1 MEKPHACEVIAF
13 LSGPLHWVVPDF
25 GGGCSD
31 PGDSTDHDHL
41 LRSEGGLP
49 ISIPANF
56 GVGARGQERNESLA
70 YPQLQQG
77 KSPKLR
83 ILPMASQVMS
93 EGGGVTGLIKT
104 IPTKDHNQFTYMGLV
119 LFSVEC
125 SAI

>member
-1 MEKPHACEVIAF
+1 MARFSNVALWVGSQKKRGGRRWRNLIHVKLLLF

-49 ISIPANF
+49 LSIPANF

-70 YPQLQQG
+70 YPKLQQG
-77 KSPKLR
+77 KSPL
-83 ILPMASQVMS
+83 
-93 EGGGVTGLIKT
+93 VTTTRPSK
-104 IPTKDHNQFTYMGLV
+104 PSY
-119 LFSVEC
+119 E
-125 SAI
+125 

>member
-1 MEKPHACEVIAF
+1 MHVKLLLF

-31 PGDSTDHDHL
+31 PGDSTGHDHL

-93 EGGGVTGLIKT
+93 EKGGHWAYQNDSNERPQSGHVGLA
-104 IPTKDHNQFTYMGLV
+104 F
-119 LFSVEC
+119 FSVEC

>member
-1 MEKPHACEVIAF
+1 M
-13 LSGPLHWVVPDF
+13 PDF

-31 PGDSTDHDHL
+31 PGDSTGHDHL

-77 KSPKLR
+77 KSPEFRLHVQ
-83 ILPMASQVMS
+83 ASQVMS
-93 EGGGVTGLIKT
+93 EGGGVTGPIKT
-104 IPTKDHNQFTYMGLV
+104 IPTKDHNQFTYMGLAF
-119 LFSVEC
+119 FSVEC